1 MRSRVDVTLII
12 NVKGY
17 HKLVGKT
24 SFISQKI
31 FNENFVAVH
40 KIKEVLT
47 PNKTVHICV
56 NSVYAYITFEQKYYL
71 QTLMVWYMNLKQM
84 MYMKI
89 FTEVKRC
96 LILVN
101 IQKVWFYD
109 LTNKT
114 VIVKMN
120 YVFIH
125 KILRRIHTQKNIL
138 NESDKKA
145 KGINKNGVKNMN
157 H

>member
-1 MRSRVDVTLII
+1 M
-12 NVKGY
+12 
-17 HKLVGKT
+17 
-24 SFISQKI
+24 
-31 FNENFVAVH
+31 
-40 KIKEVLT
+40 
-47 PNKTVHICV
+47 
-56 NSVYAYITFEQKYYL
+56 
-71 QTLMVWYMNLKQM
+71 
-84 MYMKI
+84 
-89 FTEVKRC
+89 
-96 LILVN
+96 ILVN

-120 YVFIH
+120 YVFTH

-138 NESDKKA
+138 NELDKKA

>member
-1 MRSRVDVTLII
+1 MVE
-12 NVKGY
+12 
-17 HKLVGKT
+17 KL
-24 SFISQKI
+24 
-31 FNENFVAVH
+31 
-40 KIKEVLT
+40 
-47 PNKTVHICV
+47 
-56 NSVYAYITFEQKYYL
+56 KYYL

-89 FTEVKRC
+89 YTEVKRC